1 MEKPLP
7 TLLRFDT
14 RFGVLEIALDHE
26 HAPKTAAH
34 FQELAERG
42 ILQDAVF
49 YRIVHADAAS
59 SVGGI
64 DVIQGGV
71 GWERAGESPTV
82 AHESTAQTG
91 LTHCHGAVS
100 LGRSP
105 ESDAG
110 SEFFICIGDQSILDA
125 NDDDKNGGFAV
136 FAHVTRGMDVVGT
149 IHNLPAD
156 GDPPGGDERF
166 RGQFLTEN
174 VSIENVRVIRDA
186 GDER

>member
-1 MEKPLP
+1 MPAVVELE
-7 TLLRFDT
+7 T
-14 RFGVLEIALDHE
+14 RLGHIEIALDHE
-26 HAPKTAAH
+26 HAPQSAKH
-34 FQELAERG
+34 FESLVEDGVFA
-42 ILQDAVF
+42 DALF
-49 YRIVHADAAS
+49 YRVVHAAAES

-64 DVIQGGV
+64 DVVQGGV
-71 GWERAGESPTV
+71 GWEKAGESPTV

-110 SEFFICIGDQSILDA
+110 SEFFICIGDQSVLDA
-125 NDDDKNGGFAV
+125 RGDGTGADGGFAV
-136 FAHVTRGMDVVGT
+136 FGHVILGMDIIEK
-149 IHNLPAD
+149 IHRLPAD

-174 VSIENVRVIRDA
+174 VSIEDVNVVRDT
-186 GDER
+186 GGTT